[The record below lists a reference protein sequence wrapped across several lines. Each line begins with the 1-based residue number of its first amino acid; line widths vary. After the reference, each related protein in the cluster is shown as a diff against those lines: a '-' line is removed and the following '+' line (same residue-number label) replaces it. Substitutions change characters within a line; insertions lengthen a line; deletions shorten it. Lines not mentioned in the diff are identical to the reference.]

1 MGPINDP
8 LVLTQELPFRDND
21 KPFGIHTQTDGPIG
35 EGGWHA
41 VAIAFE
47 GNQASG
53 RHTLGLLDEAIECPP
68 HGHQAGYLF
77 GVHISNGAG
86 QRAVLVSTGTED
98 SAKVGI

>member
-8 LVLTQELPFRDND
+8 LVLTQKLPFRDND

-53 RHTLGLLDEAIECPP
+53 
-68 HGHQAGYLF
+68 
-77 GVHISNGAG
+77 
-86 QRAVLVSTGTED
+86 
-98 SAKVGI
+98 